1 MHKKGGWGNAI
12 LKKKIMGLGIWFVF
26 ACQKEFCQMS
36 EISKFIF
43 NPPKNQTPMINLFE
57 SINDMDTWEWYKL

>member
-1 MHKKGGWGNAI
+1 
-12 LKKKIMGLGIWFVF
+12 MGLGIWFVF

-43 NPPKNQTPMINLFE
+43 NPPKNQTPMINLLE
-57 SINDMDTWEWYKL
+57 SINYMDIWEWYKI